1 MEAMRPRDSLAN
13 GRLSPEG
20 SRFSFFSRS
29 RTASASTLRAGAGND
44 APFCRRFFRAARS
57 PILRRFWFVA
67 CLVLASASGCTTF
80 KEYVH
85 NGFKVGPNYQRPT
98 APVASDWID
107 SDDQRIR
114 KQEDDLAHWWT
125 VLNDP
130 ALNALVADAY
140 RQNLTLRDA
149 GFRVLQARAML
160 GISIGN
166 FFPQTQN
173 VSGDSLRDAYSQKA
187 ANRSYLSKR
196 FFNQQD
202 LGFNLAWELDFWGRF
217 RRAIEAADANLNASV
232 ENYDDVL
239 VTLLGDVATAYVNVR
254 VYEQQIMLT
263 RANVQLQTETLKLVK
278 ARFEGGQVSELDV
291 DQAQSLL
298 SQTEAQ
304 IPVLE
309 ISLRTANNQ
318 LCVLMGRPTVNL
330 EPQIGPENIPTAPKE
345 IAVGI
350 PADLLRRRPD
360 VRKAERLAAAQA
372 AQIGVAVS
380 DWYPHISILGTLDY
394 QAQDFQHLFS
404 GHAIQ
409 GDVGPSFQW
418 NVLNY
423 GRILNNV
430 RLTDAT
436 FQQLVVDYQNTVLV
450 AQQETENGLITFV
463 KSQEQAKDLM
473 DAVVAAQKAVVIALA
488 QYKAGMI
495 DFNRVSLLEQN
506 LVTYQN
512 QQAQARGSIALGLI
526 ETYRALGGGWT
537 SRLDPNLENT
547 PGIEAGVA
555 RPAGGQEPVP
565 PVPLLDPQLEP
576 RPVDPAKSPLRTET
590 ATPGDARISS
600 SFTPTPSAAS
610 PSGAAAT
617 AETLP
622 APTSPVS
629 KFTQLLN
636 RAGMLPTGNGK
647 AQNTPP
653 TASGTPR
660 AGQPGAVAPP
670 RVWRNEEPTVSPFGG
685 PIYTPASTPV
695 ERLPSPPFVVPQQ
708 PTAAPPQAEPEN
720 QLDFSQVPRR
730 VSWRAVPKGKPLAT
744 RNSRG
749 WA

>member
-1 MEAMRPRDSLAN
+1 M
-13 GRLSPEG
+13 
-20 SRFSFFSRS
+20 
-29 RTASASTLRAGAGND
+29 LRG
-44 APFCRRFFRAARS
+44 
-57 PILRRFWFVA
+57 RRFWFVA

-85 NGFKVGPNYQRPT
+85 NGFKVGPNYQRPA
-98 APVASDWID
+98 APVASEWID
-107 SDDQRIR
+107 EDDQRIR

-149 GFRVLQARAML
+149 GFRVLQARALL

-187 ANRSYLSKR
+187 ANRSYLSQR
-196 FFNQQD
+196 FFNQRD

-217 RRAIEAADANLNASV
+217 RRAIEASDADLNASV
-232 ENYDDVL
+232 EFYDDVL
-239 VTLLGDVATAYVNVR
+239 VTLLGDVATAYVNIR
-254 VYEQQIMLT
+254 LYEQQIMLT
-263 RANVQLQTETLKLVK
+263 RANVELQRQTLILVK

-318 LCVLMGRPTVNL
+318 LCVLMGRPMVNL
-330 EPQIGPENIPTAPKE
+330 EPQIGPANIPTAPKDVV
-345 IAVGI
+345 VGI

-360 VRKAERLAAAQA
+360 VRRAERLAAGQA
-372 AQIGVAVS
+372 ARIGVAVS

-430 RLTDAT
+430 RATDAL

-450 AQQETENGLITFV
+450 AQQETENGMITFV

-473 DAVVAAQKAVVIALA
+473 ESVVAAQKAVVIALA

-526 ETYRALGGGWT
+526 QTYRALGGGWT
-537 SRLDPNLENT
+537 SRLDPNLQNT
-547 PGIEAGVA
+547 PGIEAEGA
-555 RPAGGQEPVP
+555 RPPGGPEPIP
-565 PVPLLDPQLEP
+565 PPAPVPLLDPLLEP
-576 RPVDPAKSPLRTET
+576 KTPEPAKASLRTDPNAPANARTGTFLPLTDPATN
-590 ATPGDARISS
+590 
-600 SFTPTPSAAS
+600 
-610 PSGAAAT
+610 PSGAAT
-617 AETLP
+617 TE
-622 APTSPVS
+622 APVPVASWSLS
-629 KFTQLLN
+629 KFTQLLA
-636 RAGMLPTGNGK
+636 RAGMTPTETK
-647 AQNTPP
+647 PAQE
-653 TASGTPR
+653 
-660 AGQPGAVAPP
+660 APP
-670 RVWRNEEPTVSPFGG
+670 SAAAASRQPAGTTPFGTMPAGAAPFGTMPSYGPSTSPFGG
-685 PIYTPASTPV
+685 PTLAPPASSPV
-695 ERLPSPPFVVPQQ
+695 ERLPPSTPRNDDPQMPTNAPATPPMTQLLPLYQ
-708 PTAAPPQAEPEN
+708 PA
-720 QLDFSQVPRR
+720 
-730 VSWRAVPKGKPLAT
+730 
-744 RNSRG
+744 RG

>member
-1 MEAMRPRDSLAN
+1 MIA
-13 GRLSPEG
+13 
-20 SRFSFFSRS
+20 
-29 RTASASTLRAGAGND
+29 
-44 APFCRRFFRAARS
+44 
-57 PILRRFWFVA
+57 W
-67 CLVLASASGCTTF
+67 LVLAASSGCTTF

-85 NGFKVGPNYQRPT
+85 NGFKVGPNYQRPA
-98 APVASDWID
+98 APVAAEWID
-107 SDDQRIR
+107 ENDQRIR
-114 KQEDDLAHWWT
+114 KQEDDLSHWWT
-125 VLNDP
+125 VLDDP
-130 ALNALVADAY
+130 ALDALVADAY

-173 VSGDSLRDAYSQKA
+173 VSGDSFRAAYSQKA
-187 ANRSYLSKR
+187 ANRSYLSQR
-196 FFNQQD
+196 FFNQRD

-239 VTLLGDVATAYVNVR
+239 VTLLGDVATAYVNIR

-263 RANVQLQTETLKLVK
+263 RANVVLQTETLKLVK

-298 SQTEAQ
+298 SQTEAE

-330 EPQIGPENIPTAPKE
+330 EPGIGPANIPTAPTDVV
-345 IAVGI
+345 VGI

-360 VRKAERLAAAQA
+360 VRRAERLAAAQA

-450 AQQETENGLITFV
+450 AQQETENGLVTFL
-463 KSQEQAKDLM
+463 KSQEQTKDL
-473 DAVVAAQKAVVIALA
+473 AESVVAAQKAVVVALA

-512 QQAQARGSIALGLI
+512 QLAQARGSIALGLI

-537 SRLDPNLENT
+537 ARLDANLENA
-547 PGIEAGVA
+547 PGLENYAT
-555 RPAGGQEPVP
+555 RPPGAPEPVGVP
-565 PVPLLDPQLEP
+565 GPVPLLSPELQPQPLAP
-576 RPVDPAKSPLRTET
+576 DKSSL
-590 ATPGDARISS
+590 
-600 SFTPTPSAAS
+600 
-610 PSGAAAT
+610 
-617 AETLP
+617 
-622 APTSPVS
+622 
-629 KFTQLLN
+629 
-636 RAGMLPTGNGK
+636 
-647 AQNTPP
+647 NTPP
-653 TASGTPR
+653 TTPADQRFTSTFDTGMPTANPTKAATGELPAPSSPLSKFGQLLER
-660 AGQPGAVAPP
+660 AGMIPTGSTLKQNVAPSAT
-670 RVWRNEEPTVSPFGG
+670 TVAIPKRMPSAAGPSTTPFGG
-685 PIYTPASTPV
+685 PMLMVPAATPGAVPAAAPGSTPASMPI
-695 ERLPSPPFVVPQQ
+695 ERLPSSTSADPQ
-708 PTAAPPQAEPEN
+708 TAP
-720 QLDFSQVPRR
+720 
-730 VSWRAVPKGKPLAT
+730 AVPTTSQNTTSIPDRTQSLCRQPAIQ
-744 RNSRG
+744 SARG
-749 WA
+749 QA

>member
-1 MEAMRPRDSLAN
+1 M
-13 GRLSPEG
+13 
-20 SRFSFFSRS
+20 
-29 RTASASTLRAGAGND
+29 LRG
-44 APFCRRFFRAARS
+44 
-57 PILRRFWFVA
+57 RRFWFVA

-85 NGFKVGPNYQRPT
+85 NGFKVGPNYQRPA
-98 APVASDWID
+98 APVASEWID
-107 SDDQRIR
+107 EDDQRIR

-149 GFRVLQARAML
+149 GFRVLQARALL

-187 ANRSYLSKR
+187 ANRSYLSQR
-196 FFNQQD
+196 FFNQRD

-217 RRAIEAADANLNASV
+217 RRAIEASDADLNASV
-232 ENYDDVL
+232 EFYDDVL
-239 VTLLGDVATAYVNVR
+239 VTLLGDVATAYVNIR
-254 VYEQQIMLT
+254 LYEQQIMLT
-263 RANVQLQTETLKLVK
+263 RANVELQRQTLILVK

-298 SQTEAQ
+298 SQTESQ

-318 LCVLMGRPTVNL
+318 LCVLMGRPMVNL
-330 EPQIGPENIPTAPKE
+330 EPQIGPANIPTAPKDVV
-345 IAVGI
+345 VGI

-360 VRKAERLAAAQA
+360 VRRAERLAAGQA
-372 AQIGVAVS
+372 ARIGVAVS

-430 RLTDAT
+430 RATDAL

-463 KSQEQAKDLM
+463 KSQEEAKDLM
-473 DAVVAAQKAVVIALA
+473 ESVVAAQKAVVIALA

-526 ETYRALGGGWT
+526 QTYRALGGGWT
-537 SRLDPNLENT
+537 SRLDPNLQNT
-547 PGIEAGVA
+547 PGIEAEGA
-555 RPAGGQEPVP
+555 RPPGGPEPIAP
-565 PVPLLDPQLEP
+565 PAPVPLLDPLLEP
-576 RPVDPAKSPLRTET
+576 RPIEPAKASLRTDPNAPANARTGTFLPIADPATN
-590 ATPGDARISS
+590 
-600 SFTPTPSAAS
+600 
-610 PSGAAAT
+610 PSGAAT
-617 AETLP
+617 TE
-622 APTSPVS
+622 APVPVASWSLS
-629 KFTQLLN
+629 KFTQLLA
-636 RAGMLPTGNGK
+636 RAGMTPTEMK
-647 AQNTPP
+647 P
-653 TASGTPR
+653 T
-660 AGQPGAVAPP
+660 QEAPP
-670 RVWRNEEPTVSPFGG
+670 SAAAAAGGRSGGMTPFGTMPVGATPTYGPSTSPFGG
-685 PIYTPASTPV
+685 PTLAPPASSPV
-695 ERLPSPPFVVPQQ
+695 ERLPPSTPK
-708 PTAAPPQAEPEN
+708 TDDPQAPTTATPPMT
-720 QLDFSQVPRR
+720 QLLPVYQ
-730 VSWRAVPKGKPLAT
+730 AA
-744 RNSRG
+744 RG

>member
-1 MEAMRPRDSLAN
+1 MRPRDSRA
-13 GRLSPEG
+13 GAQPSREG
-20 SRFSFFSRS
+20 SRFSSFPSS
-29 RTASASTLRAGAGND
+29 PTAAAGRLRAPGN
-44 APFCRRFFRAARS
+44 AFPFG
-57 PILRRFWFVA
+57 RFWLVA
-67 CLVLASASGCTTF
+67 CLVLAGSSGCTTF

-85 NGFKVGPNYQRPT
+85 NGFKVGPNYQRPA
-98 APVASDWID
+98 APVATEWING
-107 SDDQRIR
+107 DDQRIR
-114 KQEDDLAHWWT
+114 KQDDDLAHWWS

-130 ALNALVADAY
+130 ALDALVADAY

-173 VSGDSLRDAYSQKA
+173 VYGDSLREAYSQKA
-187 ANRSYLSKR
+187 ANRSFLSKR
-196 FFNQQD
+196 FFNQRD

-232 ENYDDVL
+232 ENYDAVL
-239 VTLLGDVATAYVNVR
+239 VTLLGDVATAYVQIR
-254 VYEQQIMLT
+254 IYEQQIMLT
-263 RANVQLQTETLKLVK
+263 RANVELQRETLKLVK

-291 DQAQSLL
+291 DQAESLL
-298 SQTEAQ
+298 WQTEAT

-309 ISLRTANNQ
+309 INLRMSNNQ

-330 EPQIGPENIPTAPKE
+330 EPQIGPANIPTAPVE
-345 IAVGI
+345 VVVGI

-360 VRKAERLAAAQA
+360 VRRAERLAASQA

-450 AQQETENGLITFV
+450 AQQETENGLITFL
-463 KSQEQAKDLM
+463 KSQEQAKDLL
-473 DAVVAAQKAVVIALA
+473 ASVAAAQKAVVIALA

-537 SRLDPNLENT
+537 SRLDPNLQNA
-547 PGIEAGVA
+547 PGLEVYAE
-555 RPAGGQEPVP
+555 RPPGAPEPIP
-565 PVPLLDPQLEP
+565 APGPVPLLDPQLEP
-576 RPVDPAKSPLRTET
+576 RPPGPAKSSLHTEP
-590 ATPGDARISS
+590 ATPVDTRVGT
-600 SFTPTPSAAS
+600 FLPTPMPAARPTTS
-610 PSGAAAT
+610 AAT

-636 RAGMLPTGNGK
+636 RAGMLPSGK
-647 AQNTPP
+647 DPAQPVPP
-653 TASGTPR
+653 TGTGTMPFGR
-660 AGQPGAVAPP
+660 QPAAAPV
-670 RVWRNEEPTVSPFGG
+670 RVLRNDEPTVSPFGG
-685 PIYTPASTPV
+685 PIYTPPSTPV
-695 ERLPSPPFVVPQQ
+695 ERLPSPPPPYTVPQQ
-708 PTAAPPQAEPEN
+708 PTAAPPTQAAPDVP
-720 QLDFSQVPRR
+720 LDFSQVPRR
-730 VSWRAVPKGKPLAT
+730 VSWLKLPNGKPLAT
-744 RNSRG
+744 QHARG